1 MVKIVVEN
9 VTKKIGRKTVLDNI
23 SFEVESGTITSIVGP
38 AGAGKTTLLKI
49 IAGVEYP
56 DSGRILI
63 NGEDVTDLPPK
74 DRDVAMVF
82 QTYALYPHMKVFDNI
97 AFPLR
102 VKKLPENEIKQR
114 VREIAE
120 LLGITHILD
129 RSIYE
134 ISGGEAQRTALARA
148 LVRRSRIVLLDEP
161 LTNLD
166 YKIREKMRGE
176 LKRIAKEIG
185 GATWIYATPDA
196 REALAIAS
204 HSIFLY
210 DGKAV
215 QYGTTESV
223 YSSPKNL
230 TVASYFSYPRLNTFE
245 CDLVNMIDKYYVR
258 ELTGLFRID
267 VTPIADE
274 FKADRYIVGIR
285 PIDLKLEK
293 TSKNVIGIP
302 AEIKLIESMGSDT
315 VLHLESRLT
324 PSSKETELDL
334 LYPGVLTGYEMGQR
348 IMIYF
353 DPKDVL
359 IFEKDTERF
368 ITNGKKLISESQ
380 QGGE

>member
-1 MVKIVVEN
+1 LVKIVVKN
-9 VTKKIGRKTVLDNI
+9 ITKKIGRKTVLDNV

-49 IAGVEYP
+49 IAGVDYP

-148 LVRRSRIVLLDEP
+148 LVRKSRVVLLDEP

-204 HSIFLY
+204 HSVFLY
-210 DGKAV
+210 NGKAL
-215 QYGTTESV
+215 QYGTTESL
-223 YSSPKNL
+223 YSSPINL

-245 CDLVNMIDKYYVR
+245 CDFINMMDKYYVR

-267 VTPIADE
+267 VTPIADK

-285 PIDLKLEK
+285 PVDLKLEK

-315 VLHLESRLT
+315 ILHLESRLT
-324 PSSKETELDL
+324 PSSRETELDL
-334 LYPGVLTGYEMGQR
+334 LYPGVLTGYEIGQR

-368 ITNGKKLISESQ
+368 VTNGKKLISEFQ

>member
-1 MVKIVVEN
+1 
-9 VTKKIGRKTVLDNI
+9 
-23 SFEVESGTITSIVGP
+23 
-38 AGAGKTTLLKI
+38 
-49 IAGVEYP
+49 
-56 DSGRILI
+56 
-63 NGEDVTDLPPK
+63 
-74 DRDVAMVF
+74 MVF

-148 LVRRSRIVLLDEP
+148 LVRKSRVVLLDEP

-204 HSIFLY
+204 HSVFLY
-210 DGKAV
+210 NGKAL
-215 QYGTTESV
+215 QYGTTESL
-223 YSSPKNL
+223 YSSPINL

-245 CDLVNMIDKYYVR
+245 CDFINMMDKYYVR

-267 VTPIADE
+267 VTPIADK

-285 PIDLKLEK
+285 PVDLKLEK

-315 VLHLESRLT
+315 ILHLESRLT
-324 PSSKETELDL
+324 PSSRETELDL
-334 LYPGVLTGYEMGQR
+334 LYPGVLTGYEIGQR

-368 ITNGKKLISESQ
+368 VTNGKKLISEFQ

>member
-1 MVKIVVEN
+1 LVKIIVEN
-9 VTKKIGRKTVLDNI
+9 VTKKIGRRTVLDNI

-210 DGKAV
+210 DGKVV

>member
-1 MVKIVVEN
+1 MVKILVEN
-9 VTKKIGRKTVLDNI
+9 ITKKIGKKIVLDNV

-56 DSGRILI
+56 DSGRII
-63 NGEDVTDLPPK
+63 IDGEDVTNHPPK
-74 DRDVAMVF
+74 DRDIAMVF
-82 QTYALYPHMKVFDNI
+82 QTYALYPHMTVFDNI

-102 VKKLPENEIKQR
+102 IKKIPENEIRRR
-114 VREIAE
+114 VHEIAE
-120 LLGITHILD
+120 LLGITHILN

-148 LVRRSRIVLLDEP
+148 LVRKSRIVILDEP

-176 LKRIAKEIG
+176 LKKIAREIG
-185 GATWIYATPDA
+185 GVTWIYATPDA
-196 REALAIAS
+196 REALAIAT
-204 HSIFLY
+204 HTVFLY
-210 DGKAV
+210 HGKV
-215 QYGTTESV
+215 IQYGPTDRI
-223 YSSPKNL
+223 YSSPRNL
-230 TVASYFSYPRLNTFE
+230 TVASYFSYPRLNMFE
-245 CDLVNMIDKYYVR
+245 CDFVNIADEYYIR
-258 ELTGLFRID
+258 ELTGLFRIN
-267 VTPIADE
+267 VTSIAGA
-274 FKADRYIVGIR
+274 FKVDRYIVGIR

-293 TSKNVIGIP
+293 TSKSLISIP

-334 LYPGVLTGYEMGQR
+334 LYPGVLTGYEIGQR
-348 IMIYF
+348 IMIHF
-353 DPKDVL
+353 DPRDVL
-359 IFEKDTERF
+359 IFEKDTGRF
-368 ITNGKKLISESQ
+368 ITNGKEIIQKSQ

>member
-1 MVKIVVEN
+1 MVKIVVKN
-9 VTKKIGRKTVLDNI
+9 ITKKIGRKTVLDNV

-49 IAGVEYP
+49 IAGVDYP

-148 LVRRSRIVLLDEP
+148 LVRKSRVVLLDEP

-204 HSIFLY
+204 HSVFLY
-210 DGKAV
+210 NGKAL
-215 QYGTTESV
+215 QYGTTESL
-223 YSSPKNL
+223 YSSPINL

-245 CDLVNMIDKYYVR
+245 CDFINMMDKYYVR

-267 VTPIADE
+267 VTPIADK

-285 PIDLKLEK
+285 PVDLKLEK

-315 VLHLESRLT
+315 ILHLESRLT
-324 PSSKETELDL
+324 PSSRETELDL
-334 LYPGVLTGYEMGQR
+334 LYPGVLTGYEIGQR

-368 ITNGKKLISESQ
+368 VTNGKKLISEFQ

>member
-1 MVKIVVEN
+1 LVKIVVKN
-9 VTKKIGRKTVLDNI
+9 ITKKIGRKTVLDNV

-49 IAGVEYP
+49 IAGVDYP

-148 LVRRSRIVLLDEP
+148 LVRKSRVVLLDEP

-185 GATWIYATPDA
+185 GTTWIYATPDA

-204 HSIFLY
+204 HSVFLY
-210 DGKAV
+210 NGKAL
-215 QYGTTESV
+215 QYGTTESL
-223 YSSPKNL
+223 YSSPINL

-245 CDLVNMIDKYYVR
+245 CDFINMMDKYYVR

-267 VTPIADE
+267 VTPIADK

-285 PIDLKLEK
+285 PVDLKLEK

-315 VLHLESRLT
+315 ILHLESRLT
-324 PSSKETELDL
+324 PSSRETELDL
-334 LYPGVLTGYEMGQR
+334 LYPGVLTGYEIGQR

-368 ITNGKKLISESQ
+368 VTNGKKLISEFQ

>member
-1 MVKIVVEN
+1 LVKIIVEN

>member
-1 MVKIVVEN
+1 LVKIIVEN

-176 LKRIAKEIG
+176 LKRIAREIG
-185 GATWIYATPDA
+185 GVTWIYATPDA

-210 DGKAV
+210 DGKVV

>member
-1 MVKIVVEN
+1 LVKIVVEN
-9 VTKKIGRKTVLDNI
+9 ITKKIGRKTVLDNV

-49 IAGVEYP
+49 IAGVDYP

-63 NGEDVTDLPPK
+63 NGEDITDLPPK

-148 LVRRSRIVLLDEP
+148 LVRKSRIVLLDEP

-185 GATWIYATPDA
+185 SATWIYATPDA

-204 HSIFLY
+204 HSVFLY
-210 DGKAV
+210 SGKAL

-223 YSSPKNL
+223 YSSPINL

-245 CDLVNMIDKYYVR
+245 CDFISMMDKYYVR

-267 VTPIADE
+267 VTPITDK

-315 VLHLESRLT
+315 ILHLESRLT

-334 LYPGVLTGYEMGQR
+334 LYPGVLTGYEIGQR

-368 ITNGKKLISESQ
+368 ITNGKKLISEFQ
-380 QGGE
+380 QRGE

>member
-1 MVKIVVEN
+1 MVKIIVEN
-9 VTKKIGRKTVLDNI
+9 ITKKIGKKTVLDNV

-56 DSGRILI
+56 DSGRIII
-63 NGEDVTDLPPK
+63 NGEDVTNYPPK

-102 VKKLPENEIKQR
+102 VKKLPENEIRQR

-148 LVRRSRIVLLDEP
+148 LVRKSRIVILDEP

-176 LKRIAKEIG
+176 LKKIAKEIG
-185 GATWIYATPDA
+185 GVTWIYATPDA
-196 REALAIAS
+196 REALAIS
-204 HSIFLY
+204 THSVFLY
-210 DGKAV
+210 YGKV
-215 QYGTTESV
+215 LQYGHIDSI
-223 YSSPKNL
+223 YSSPRNL
-230 TVASYFSYPRLNTFE
+230 TIASYFSYPRLNTFE
-245 CDLVNMIDKYYVR
+245 CDFVNIADKYYVR

-267 VTPIADE
+267 VTSVAE
-274 FKADRYIVGIR
+274 AFKANRYIVGVR
-285 PIDLKLEK
+285 PIDLRLEK
-293 TSKNVIGIP
+293 TSKSVISIP
-302 AEIKLIESMGSDT
+302 AHIRLIESMGSDT

-334 LYPGVLTGYEMGQR
+334 LYPGVLTGYEIGQR
-348 IMIYF
+348 IMVHF

-359 IFEKDTERF
+359 IFEKDTEKF
-368 ITNGKKLISESQ
+368 ITNGKRIVSESR

>member
-1 MVKIVVEN
+1 MVKIIVEN

-210 DGKAV
+210 DGKVV

>member
-1 MVKIVVEN
+1 LVKIVVEN

-120 LLGITHILD
+120 FLGITHILD

-210 DGKAV
+210 DGKVV

>member
-1 MVKIVVEN
+1 LVKIVVEN

-49 IAGVEYP
+49 IAGVEHP

>member
-1 MVKIVVEN
+1 LVKIVVEN
-9 VTKKIGRKTVLDNI
+9 VTKKIGRKTVLDNVF
-23 SFEVESGTITSIVGP
+23 FEVESGTITSIVGP
-38 AGAGKTTLLKI
+38 AGAGKTTLLKT

-63 NGEDVTDLPPK
+63 DGEDVTDLPPK
-74 DRDVAMVF
+74 DRDIAMVF
-82 QTYALYPHMKVFDNI
+82 QTYALYPHLKVFDNI

-102 VKKLPENEIKQR
+102 AKKLPENEIKQR
-114 VREIAE
+114 VREVAE

-148 LVRRSRIVLLDEP
+148 LVRKSRIVLLDEP

-176 LKRIAKEIG
+176 LKRVAKEIG
-185 GATWIYATPDA
+185 GATWIYSTPDA

-204 HSIFLY
+204 HSVFLY
-210 DGKAV
+210 DGKV
-215 QYGTTESV
+215 LQYGTTESV
-223 YSSPKNL
+223 YSSPRNL
-230 TVASYFSYPRLNTFE
+230 TVASFFSYPKLNTFE
-245 CDLVNMIDKYYVR
+245 CDFVNMVDKYYVR

-285 PIDLKLEK
+285 PVDLKLEK
-293 TSKNVIGIP
+293 MSKNVIGIP

-334 LYPGVLTGYEMGQR
+334 LCPEVLTGYEIGQR
-348 IMIYF
+348 IIVYF

-359 IFEKDTERF
+359 IFEKGTERF
-368 ITNGKKLISESQ
+368 ITNGKKLFSGSQ
-380 QGGE
+380 QGSE

>member
-185 GATWIYATPDA
+185 GVTWIYATPDA

>member
-1 MVKIVVEN
+1 LVKIIVEN

-210 DGKAV
+210 DGKVV

>member
-1 MVKIVVEN
+1 LVKIVVEN

-185 GATWIYATPDA
+185 GVTWIYATPDA

>member
-1 MVKIVVEN
+1 LVKIVVEN

>member
-120 LLGITHILD
+120 FLGITHILD

-210 DGKAV
+210 DGKVV